1 MPATPRED
9 RPAFPH
15 ERVNLLLGLVAIGA
29 LFLGVWQIRTLIKLP
44 FTDTS
49 SINTG
54 TGEQNVNNSTIEGF
68 EIEAL
73 KNKDTD
79 GDDLSDYDEV
89 YIYKT
94 SPYLKD
100 TDSDSYDDKTEV
112 TTGNDPLCPKGQIC
126 GPQINKFSGDTPT
139 TPNQPTAEQIRQFLK
154 TNGATDESL
163 AKYDDAALLK
173 LYKEVAGSESLPAIT
188 NQPNNNS
195 NSSTTNATTLQLTQ
209 EQKDAILKLSGTEL
223 RQLLI
228 KSGADAAMLD
238 KFDDDTV
245 KSIVKQTLGL

>member
-1 MPATPRED
+1 MSATPRDD

-44 FTDTS
+44 FNTNLPVTTDNQN
-49 SINTG
+49 IN
-54 TGEQNVNNSTIEGF
+54 NAIIEGSN
-68 EIEAL
+68 IEAL

-79 GDDLSDYDEV
+79 GDGLSDYDEI

-100 TDSDSYDDKTEV
+100 TDSDGYDDKTEV
-112 TTGNDPLCPKGQIC
+112 TTGNDPLCPKGQAC
-126 GPQINKFSGDTPT
+126 GPQVNKLSGETTT

-154 TNGATDESL
+154 NNGAIDEVLS
-163 AKYDDAALLK
+163 KYDDAALLK
-173 LYKEVAGSESLPAIT
+173 LYKEVAGSDSLPVVT
-188 NQPNNNS
+188 NQSNNNS
-195 NSSTTNATTLQLTQ
+195 NLPIASSTAPQLTQ
-209 EQKDAILKLSGTEL
+209 EQKDAILKLSGAEL

-228 KSGADAAMLD
+228 KNGVAASTLE

>member
-1 MPATPRED
+1 MSATPRDD
-9 RPAFPH
+9 RSASPH

-29 LFLGVWQIRTLIKLP
+29 LFLGVWQIRTLINLP
-44 FTDTS
+44 FNANSPATTAS
-49 SINTG
+49 QSIN
-54 TGEQNVNNSTIEGF
+54 NAIMEGPDV
-68 EIEAL
+68 EAL

-79 GDDLSDYDEV
+79 GDSLSDYDEI

-100 TDSDSYDDKTEV
+100 TDSDGYDDKTEV
-112 TTGNDPLCPKGQIC
+112 TTGNDPLCPKGQVC
-126 GPQINKFSGDTPT
+126 GPQINKLSGEIPAAA
-139 TPNQPTAEQIRQFLK
+139 NEPTAEQIRQFLK
-154 TNGATDESL
+154 INGATDESL

-173 LYKEVAGSESLPAIT
+173 LYKEVAGSDSLPVIT

-195 NSSTTNATTLQLTQ
+195 NSPVISSTAPPLTQ
-209 EQKDAILKLSGTEL
+209 EQKDAILKLSGAEL

-228 KSGADAAMLD
+228 KSGADAAMLE

>member
-1 MPATPRED
+1 MPATPRDD

-44 FTDTS
+44 FAVNSSSNTS
-49 SINTG
+49 
-54 TGEQNVNNSTIEGF
+54 EQNINSVIIEGSNV
-68 EIEAL
+68 EAL

-79 GDDLSDYDEV
+79 GDGLSDYDEI

-100 TDSDSYDDKTEV
+100 TDSDGYDDKTEV
-112 TTGNDPLCPKGQIC
+112 TTGNDPLCPKGQNC
-126 GPQINKFSGDTPT
+126 GPQVNKLSGETPI

-154 TNGATDESL
+154 TNGATDEILS
-163 AKYDDAALLK
+163 KYDDAALLK
-173 LYKEVAGSESLPAIT
+173 LYKEVANSDSLSITT
-188 NQPNNNS
+188 NQPSNES
-195 NSSTTNATTLQLTQ
+195 NSSATPNTTPSQLTQ
-209 EQKDAILKLSGTEL
+209 EQKDAVLKLSGAEL

-228 KSGADAAMLD
+228 NSGADATMLE

-245 KSIVKQTLGL
+245 KSIVRQTLGL